1 MQLVARLLGTAVHL
15 NRSSVKS
22 TFMIS
27 VVVSVIEVL
36 TVKYW
41 LEVVLTR
48 LTCTLIYVEVKL
60 ISTTTRA
67 DWGLVGVTGSHSQ

>member
-48 LTCTLIYVEVKL
+48 LTCTLIM
-60 ISTTTRA
+60 
-67 DWGLVGVTGSHSQ
+67 